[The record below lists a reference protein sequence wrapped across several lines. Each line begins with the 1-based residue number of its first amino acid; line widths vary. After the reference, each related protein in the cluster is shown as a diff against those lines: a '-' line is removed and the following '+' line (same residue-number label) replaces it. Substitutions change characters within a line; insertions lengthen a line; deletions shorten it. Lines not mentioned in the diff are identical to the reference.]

1 MSSTRDCFAEFYHEA
16 SNHIFANPNGV
27 YFSSAVLSGDI
38 RYGICSNGYLVVL
51 FPKSYFQNSFS
62 IGSSFRFGPPSHYHS
77 ELESA
82 NYSGVPFFYL
92 SRQLDNQ
99 YSLLSILSN
108 LVSSANPHTRVNEFF
123 LLLQSASIRK
133 QEFSVVGLFGELV
146 VIDQLLNI
154 EPSFLDDWQPSGQ
167 SIIDIQ
173 PSSSHPPIEVKST
186 SSSDSRIHSLS
197 LHQIRYF
204 KEHGDCLLA
213 SVQVHELQGGTSCK
227 DLVQSLLSRLNPDSS
242 CFLYLTHLLASLL
255 DSEQFNDASFDLPT
269 TASTIKYY
277 RPDFSVLS
285 ISSPPPWMISAK
297 FNIDFS
303 HFPEICIE
311 QFLHNP

>member
-1 MSSTRDCFAEFYHEA
+1 MSSAKDCFAEFYHEA
-16 SNHIFANPNGV
+16 SHHTFANPNGV
-27 YFSSAVLSGDI
+27 FFSSAVLSGDI

-51 FPKSYFQNSFS
+51 FPKSYFHNSFS
-62 IGSSFRFGPPSHYHS
+62 IGSSFKFGPPSQYHS
-77 ELESA
+77 ELEST
-82 NYSGVPFFYL
+82 NYCGVPFFFL

-108 LVSSANPHTRVNEFF
+108 LVSTTNPHTRINEFF

-146 VIDQLLNI
+146 VVDQLSHI

-186 SSSDSRIHSLS
+186 SSNDSRIHSLS

-204 KEHGDCLLA
+204 KEHENCLLA

-227 DLVQSLLSRLNPDSS
+227 DSVQSLLSRLNPDSS
-242 CFLYLTHLLASLL
+242 CFLYLTHLLASLF

-269 TASTIKYY
+269 TAATIKYFK
-277 RPDFSVLS
+277 PDFSALS
-285 ISSPPPWMISAK
+285 IYPPPPWMISGK
-297 FNIDFS
+297 FTIDFS
-303 HFPEICIE
+303 HFPEISIE
-311 QFLHNP
+311 QLLHTP